1 MVQIDEKVYGQSK
14 AKLESIFDA
23 GTFVELG
30 AYTKRQGSETDF
42 EGVLCGYGAVNGNLA
57 FAFVQDSGRTK
68 GAFGER
74 HAKKIANMYA
84 LAVKN
89 GAPVIGVFDSAG
101 AVVYDGAAALAAYGK
116 VMKCVS
122 DASGIIPQIA
132 VIDGVCGGSS
142 AVVASMFDFT
152 VTIKDVSKL
161 YVNSPFVLGNEVGTS
176 DFAAQSGISAYNAKD
191 EADAF
196 AFARKLI
203 ELLPANNASGAFLE
217 NGDDMNRAIAFDAD
231 NYKAEELVASLAD
244 NGAFTRVYADYVKNT
259 VLGFASFGGI
269 TAGVV
274 ASNPENK
281 GVLDIKSARAISKLV
296 SFCDSFALPVVTLVD
311 SEGLDVSLE
320 AEGAAYASEL
330 AKLAYAYTSSENAKL
345 TVVVGKA
352 YGAAFTLLGSKSV
365 GADMA
370 LALPDACISVLSP
383 EASVAFVWNSKVG
396 EKSRDELE
404 KEWKEKCA
412 SADEACNAGEIDD
425 VVAPEE
431 LRARVCAALSMLA
444 SKAEGTPARRHANMP
459 L

>member
-14 AKLESIFDA
+14 AKLEAIFDA
-23 GTFVELG
+23 ATFVELG
-30 AYTKRQGSETDF
+30 AYTKRVGSDVDF
-42 EGVLCGYGAVNGNLA
+42 EGVLCGYGAVNGKLA

-116 VMKCVS
+116 FMKCVS

-132 VIDGVCGGSS
+132 VVDGVCGGSS
-142 AVVASMFDFT
+142 AVAASMFDFT
-152 VTIKDVSKL
+152 VTVKDKSKL
-161 YVNSPFVLGNEVGTS
+161 YVNSPFVIGAEAGTS
-176 DFAAQSGISAYNAKD
+176 DFAVANGMSAYSAKD
-191 EADAF
+191 ESDAF
-196 AFARKLI
+196 AFLRKLVTA
-203 ELLPANNASGAFLE
+203 LPANNAEGAFCD
-217 NGDDMNRAIAFDAD
+217 NGDDMNRGVAFDAE
-231 NYKAEELVASLAD
+231 NYKTADLLAQIAD
-244 NGAFTRVYADYVKNT
+244 NGSFTALYADYAENT

-274 ASNPENK
+274 ASDPEKK
-281 GVLDIKSARAISKLV
+281 GILDIKSARAISKLV
-296 SFCDSFALPVVTLVD
+296 SFCDSFALPLVTLVD

-320 AEGAAYASEL
+320 AESAAYASEL
-330 AKLAYAYTSSENAKL
+330 ARLAYAYTSSENAKL

-370 LALPDACISVLSP
+370 LALPTSCISVLSP

-396 EKSRDELE
+396 EKSREELE
-404 KEWKEKCA
+404 SEWKEKCA
-412 SADEACNAGEIDD
+412 SAAEACNSGEIDD

-431 LRARVCAALSMLA
+431 LRQRICAGLTMLA

>member
-1 MVQIDEKVYGQSK
+1 MVQIDEKMYGQSK
-14 AKLESIFDA
+14 AKLESIFDP

-30 AYTKRQGSETDF
+30 AYTKRQGSEADF
-42 EGVLCGYGAVNGNLA
+42 EGVVCGYGAVNGKLA

-74 HAKKIANMYA
+74 HEKKIANMYA

-101 AVVYDGAAALAAYGK
+101 ALVYDGAAALAAYGRF
-116 VMKCVS
+116 MKCVS

-132 VIDGVCGGSS
+132 VVDGVCGGSS

-152 VTIKDVSKL
+152 VTVKDVSKL
-161 YVNSPFVLGNEVGTS
+161 YVNSPFIIGREAGSS
-176 DFAAQSGISAYNAKD
+176 DYAAASGISAYNAKD
-191 EADAF
+191 EAEAF
-196 AFARKLI
+196 AFVRKLVDI
-203 ELLPANNASGAFLE
+203 LPANNASGAFSDH
-217 NGDDMNRAIAFDAD
+217 GDDMNRAVSIDTG
-231 NYKAEELVASLAD
+231 NYKADELVSTLSD
-244 NGAFTRVYADYVKNT
+244 NGEFTRIYSDYTKNT

-274 ASNPENK
+274 ASVPENK
-281 GVLDIKSARAISKLV
+281 GILDIKSARAIAKLV
-296 SFCDSFALPVVTLVD
+296 NFCDSFAIPVVTLVD

-320 AEGAAYASEL
+320 AESAAYASEL
-330 AKLAYAYTSSENAKL
+330 AKLAYAYTSAQNAKL

-370 LALPDACISVLSP
+370 LALPTACISVLSP

-396 EKSRDELE
+396 EKSREELD

-412 SADEACNAGEIDD
+412 SATEACDCGEIDD

-431 LRARVCAALSMLA
+431 LRARICATLSMLA
-444 SKAEGTPARRHANMP
+444 SKAEGDPDRRHANMP